1 MEKHDNVKDLELIYN
16 IFNPMIE
23 LREKV
28 HKQITKLWWGIME
41 KYVSKERFLSDI
53 EVQTNILEDMVL
65 YHNTNAEANPHLAN
79 SEVQLSAQYLS
90 QQMQLEEVKTLVGFC
105 DEFTLYKEEDGMF
118 YVENLSE
125 AQYKEFMDNIN
136 ESLIPYQ

>member
-1 MEKHDNVKDLELIYN
+1 
-16 IFNPMIE
+16 
-23 LREKV
+23 
-28 HKQITKLWWGIME
+28 ME

-90 QQMQLEEVKTLVGFC
+90 QKMQLEEVKTLVGFC

-125 AQYKEFMDNIN
+125 AQYNEFMDNIN